1 MDKHDLL
8 NLNQTKL
15 NKKKLSKSAAQ
26 LLYGPVLVSRSL
38 MPMPTQHWL
47 YAYDSVLCLNAMAAA
62 LGREEDALHWNDTV
76 GMDQLLSQM
85 EKQWEIE
92 TENMYGATGDA
103 VGWSQVNHHHHHDKH
118 TYNTF

>member
-1 MDKHDLL
+1 
-8 NLNQTKL
+8 
-15 NKKKLSKSAAQ
+15 
-26 LLYGPVLVSRSL
+26 
-38 MPMPTQHWL
+38 MPTQHWL

-62 LGREEDALHWNDTV
+62 LGREEDALHWNATV

-103 VGWSQVNHHHHHDKH
+103 VGWSQVNHHHNKDIHNKFCDGESLIISRKLLMER
-118 TYNTF
+118 